1 MISAGSL
8 GAPRHMQFVYATS
21 DRSFWERARL
31 MLHGEGIETYES
43 DVDAAAGVIGSP
55 FMPREYRLYILND
68 ADAPRANEILVEMGA
83 FRGPPARKVRNRSS
97 WALRLLLLAIGV
109 AVILVAVL

>member
-1 MISAGSL
+1 M
-8 GAPRHMQFVYATS
+8 RFVYATS

-68 ADAPRANEILVEMGA
+68 GDAPRTNEILIELGA
-83 FRGPPARKVRNRSS
+83 FRGPPARKVPLRSS
-97 WALRLLLLAIGV
+97 WKLRLFLLAIGIVLIVV
-109 AVILVAVL
+109 ATV